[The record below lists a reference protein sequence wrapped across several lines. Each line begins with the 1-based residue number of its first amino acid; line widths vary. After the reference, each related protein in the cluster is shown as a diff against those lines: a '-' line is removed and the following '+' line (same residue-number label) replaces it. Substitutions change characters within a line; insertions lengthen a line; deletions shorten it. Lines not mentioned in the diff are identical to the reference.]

1 MNDIFGQ
8 LVLQLLLILSNAF
21 FACAEIA
28 VITINDAKLTLLA
41 ESGNKRAKK
50 LIKLT
55 SDSPRFLA
63 TIQVAITLSGF
74 LGSAFAADTFSDIL
88 VDKLVTA
95 GVTIPAHT
103 LNTAAVIVI
112 TILLSVITLIFGEL
126 VPKQLA
132 LRKAETLALG
142 MANTIAFCSTL
153 FGPIVWFLTAVTNGT
168 LKLFGIN
175 PHEIQ
180 DEETEE
186 NIRMMVDVGSDK
198 GTIDE
203 EEKEMIINV
212 FEFNDI
218 TAEQVSTHRTEVVM
232 LDMDEDDENWYKT
245 IVENPHEHYP
255 VYQDSV
261 DNITGILSTR
271 EYFRLSDKSRK
282 NVLEKAVSSAWYIP
296 FNMKADE
303 IMMAMKRTGNFFAVV
318 IDEYGGTEGII
329 TLYDLIE
336 ELVGDFDDEDSESI
350 IPYGD
355 NSYYVSCSEDLDNLS
370 EILDIPLISDAET
383 VGGWVVEN
391 MNTIPKVGESF
402 TYKNLKITVT
412 SATRTRPVEIL
423 VEVADN
429 EIIEDESGEAEKT
442 N

>member
-88 VDKLVTA
+88 VDKLVAA

-142 MANTIAFCSTL
+142 MANTIAFFSTL

-296 FNMKADE
+296 FSMKADE

-329 TLYDLIE
+329 TLYDLVE

-350 IPYGD
+350 IPYRD

-423 VEVADN
+423 VEVADS